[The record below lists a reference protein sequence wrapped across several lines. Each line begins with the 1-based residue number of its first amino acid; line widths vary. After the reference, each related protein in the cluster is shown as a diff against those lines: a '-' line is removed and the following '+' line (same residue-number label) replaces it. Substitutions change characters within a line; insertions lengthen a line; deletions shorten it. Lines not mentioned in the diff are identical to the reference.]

1 MWYTIC
7 CNYCITK
14 HFCSKIAISCHLL
27 ITTIIFILEQI
38 ILLAKLLST
47 ELPHII
53 HILVYIV
60 TYVGENR
67 TLDLFCQMISVWP

>member
-1 MWYTIC
+1 MRLFGYPYNDLVIC
-7 CNYCITK
+7 KDSPDYLYK
-14 HFCSKIAISCHLL
+14 
-27 ITTIIFILEQI
+27 LEQI
-38 ILLAKLLST
+38 TLLAKLLST